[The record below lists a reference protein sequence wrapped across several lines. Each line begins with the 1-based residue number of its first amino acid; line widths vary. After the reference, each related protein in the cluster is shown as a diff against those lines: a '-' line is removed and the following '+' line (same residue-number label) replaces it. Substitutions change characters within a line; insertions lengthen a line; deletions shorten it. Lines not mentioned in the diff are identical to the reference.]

1 MGFFSNL
8 GAISKINTLLKTI
21 ESKVNAIYDELQSPY
36 TNKNKIKND
45 AHTIAV
51 LLNEII
57 DIADSAGDS
66 VRYAPYFFLKKK
78 SDLPHIVLIILDIIT
93 MCDDL

>member
-1 MGFFSNL
+1 MFFFSNL

-45 AHTIAV
+45 AHAIAV
-51 LLNEII
+51 LLNEVI
-57 DIADSAGDS
+57 DIADSASDS
-66 VRYAPYFFLKKK
+66 VHYAPYFFLKKK
-78 SDLPHIVLIILDIIT
+78 SNLPHIVLIIVDIIT